1 MSAIE
6 DYMSKVLQ
14 FYKKQNQSV
23 RLVIAAIIVI
33 CLWILSGIFHKKVK
47 LNEEVATQVPYK
59 TLKSVSQL
67 KHSILN
73 ISGVAESKRKIKLVA
88 EVAGKVESINAE
100 VGQFLKKGDQVIT
113 IEAKNKKE
121 LCEKAKI
128 RLNQSEIEFKSTLT
142 LYKKK
147 LASETDLAKSKANLS
162 SAEADLKQIEIDY
175 LNTQVVAPFDGYIDE
190 ILVNEGDYVS
200 DMLDNSPIGTFVALE
215 PMIAKAEVADAKIR
229 YLKPG
234 LRATMKTLNGLE
246 VEGKVNA
253 ISKVIN
259 NTTSSFPIE
268 ITFAN
273 EGGKVLHGQAFS
285 VKIFLGEKQAH
296 RLPQSVLVLNAQS
309 ELGIKSLDAENVVHF
324 NKATIIDE
332 EPGYVWLADLPTKL
346 QVITL
351 EHIY

>member
-23 RLVIAAIIVI
+23 QLVIAAIIVI

-100 VGQFLKKGDQVIT
+100 VGQFLKKGDPVIT

-128 RLNQSEIEFKSTLT
+128 RLNQSEIEFKSTST

-253 ISKVIN
+253 ISKVI
-259 NTTSSFPIE
+259 
-268 ITFAN
+268 
-273 EGGKVLHGQAFS
+273 K
-285 VKIFLGEKQAH
+285 KIFLGEKQAH

>member
-1 MSAIE
+1 MSAVE
-6 DYMSKVLQ
+6 DYMSNVLQ

-100 VGQFLKKGDQVIT
+100 VGQFLKKGDPV
-113 IEAKNKKE
+113 E
-121 LCEKAKI
+121 LYEKAKI
-128 RLNQSEIEFKSTLT
+128 RLNQSEIELKSTST

-147 LASETDLAKSKANLS
+147 LASATDLAKSKANLS

-215 PMIAKAEVADAKIR
+215 PMIAKAEVADAK
-229 YLKPG
+229 K
-234 LRATMKTLNGLE
+234 
-246 VEGKVNA
+246 
-253 ISKVIN
+253 IS
-259 NTTSSFPIE
+259 
-268 ITFAN
+268 
-273 EGGKVLHGQAFS
+273 
-285 VKIFLGEKQAH
+285 
-296 RLPQSVLVLNAQS
+296 
-309 ELGIKSLDAENVVHF
+309 
-324 NKATIIDE
+324 
-332 EPGYVWLADLPTKL
+332 
-346 QVITL
+346 
-351 EHIY
+351 